1 LLFSVVFW
9 CFVRRLL
16 EEIEP
21 MTHLLVE
28 QEKRKVEFLGL
39 VVSVLFCFKDRM
51 GKMIY
56 FLF

>member
-1 LLFSVVFW
+1 
-9 CFVRRLL
+9 LL

-21 MTHLLVE
+21 MTHLLIE

>member
-1 LLFSVVFW
+1 MALGLLGNKVLLAVFW

-21 MTHLLVE
+21 MTHLLIE

-39 VVSVLFCFKDRM
+39 VVSVLF
-51 GKMIY
+51 
-56 FLF
+56 